1 MNIIIFNLDYFQQYK
16 SDSSRCF
23 NKFNYFVTCVLVEG
37 LNMTDLIFQEN
48 EVYRFQAVRKVM
60 CELLSS
66 RRQLLAGNLPRGPA
80 EALRNQIASK
90 LDWGNR

>member
-1 MNIIIFNLDYFQQYK
+1 MYILIERFSL
-16 SDSSRCF
+16 
-23 NKFNYFVTCVLVEG
+23 
-37 LNMTDLIFQEN
+37 TDLKLFQEN
-48 EVYRFQAVRKVM
+48 ETYRFQAVRKVM